1 MNEKAIILFFE
12 RQLFI
17 RFLFLHSLQKQR
29 WSLPRRV
36 QHRLPSIMII
46 RKWMEGGRK
55 VRSRR
60 GTRVKINIIQL
71 AILRMTRIRVCT
83 CGAIAITHRPKRKMT
98 AEEFKALHEKKSWEE
113 DHIHLDN
120 MDVIKFCIDT
130 NVQRLLH
137 ELQTIVVDQPYKE
150 WGRTTESWEGYTL
163 LLRNGFQSGDRRKP
177 VTDEFQAWFE
187 TVYCPIF
194 LALLY
199 GEGWDSI
206 HDHFSQFK
214 ACTIKV
220 CQFGETFYGKNVF
233 HMHVDMKIG
242 VLEPRNYTQK
252 HGSRLLFSI
261 VPEAIEEGADAKA
274 PEFGTTVYPLWQPR
288 AGFRNNHEFHNY
300 MMKTYSECGIEN
312 SGLPRPHYI
321 IEENLVYRAI
331 TGEVLINKSHADH
344 KQCQPIH
351 AEPNPCPDR
360 YLFCV

>member
-1 MNEKAIILFFE
+1 M
-12 RQLFI
+12 
-17 RFLFLHSLQKQR
+17 
-29 WSLPRRV
+29 
-36 QHRLPSIMII
+36 
-46 RKWMEGGRK
+46 
-55 VRSRR
+55 
-60 GTRVKINIIQL
+60 
-71 AILRMTRIRVCT
+71 
-83 CGAIAITHRPKRKMT
+83 
-98 AEEFKALHEKKSWEE
+98 
-113 DHIHLDN
+113 
-120 MDVIKFCIDT
+120 
-130 NVQRLLH
+130 
-137 ELQTIVVDQPYKE
+137 
-150 WGRTTESWEGYTL
+150 
-163 LLRNGFQSGDRRKP
+163 
-177 VTDEFQAWFE
+177 
-187 TVYCPIF
+187 
-194 LALLY
+194 
-199 GEGWDSI
+199 
-206 HDHFSQFK
+206 
-214 ACTIKV
+214 
-220 CQFGETFYGKNVF
+220 F

-360 YLFCV
+360 YLFVFDFKNLIRKDASGNILPSDEIPEEKILEYMNPLADSSSDAFVARLSYVESKRDELAASLALNFPGGSETLARLRGVLRAF